1 MLNLN
6 PDYRYFYVEGI
17 TDMRLGH
24 FRLCNTI
31 REMLGRDPYNGDV
44 FITMSK
50 KRDKVKLVRY
60 ENHAYTVFMKAY
72 EHGFQFLVPKP
83 SEEGKTS
90 YQLSLSKLQALME
103 CTARREIK
111 I

>member
-50 KRDKVKLVRY
+50 KRDKVKLPDRI
-60 ENHAYTVFMKAY
+60 N
-72 EHGFQFLVPKP
+72 
-83 SEEGKTS
+83 
-90 YQLSLSKLQALME
+90 
-103 CTARREIK
+103 EI
-111 I
+111 